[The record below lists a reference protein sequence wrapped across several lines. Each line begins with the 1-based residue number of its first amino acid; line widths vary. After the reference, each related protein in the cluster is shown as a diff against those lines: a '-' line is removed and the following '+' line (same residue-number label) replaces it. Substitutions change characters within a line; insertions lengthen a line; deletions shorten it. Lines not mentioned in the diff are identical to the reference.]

1 MKIKK
6 IRIYILKKNKISD
19 KIPLPNFYSKG
30 FIFFQIETIDGV
42 CGLGE
47 PNPYLST
54 NPNTKK
60 KIYELFIKFLKDRR
74 IGNINLN
81 TIKKKMKNKINRSLL
96 SSFEHALYD
105 ILGKYKNKSVRK
117 LLSNNKKC
125 SGSLDLYAS
134 GGSIFENKSYDY
146 LIDEALSFKE
156 DGFVG
161 WKFRPKM
168 PISNRS
174 HQLRI
179 NKPPRFNIRELLN
192 FAGKLRKKVGDNFH
206 LMLDA
211 GCRCKDQKEAKY
223 LIEGLKDNNFLFIE
237 EPLKRNIKKYT
248 LLNKVLNHKI
258 DISGGEHFH
267 NYDEF
272 FQWFKFNC
280 LDVYQPD
287 SNLLLYEE
295 LSLIYKMIKKQ
306 KKSLIFH
313 NWCNPINVC
322 SNFSFISSLNSN
334 IITEYN
340 VVANDFYK
348 KFDISSFKINKG
360 KAKIIESPGLGIDFN
375 NNKNKNFSIY
385 EKKF

>member
-1 MKIKK
+1 MKIKN
-6 IRIYILKKNKISD
+6 IRIYILKKNKISN
-19 KIPLPNFYSKG
+19 KIPLPNFYNKG
-30 FIFFQIETIDGV
+30 FIFFRIETIDGV
-42 CGLGE
+42 YGLGE

-54 NPNTKK
+54 NLDIKK
-60 KIYELFIKFLKDRR
+60 KIYELFIKYFKDKK
-74 IGNINLN
+74 INNVNLN
-81 TIKKKMKNKINRSLL
+81 IIKKKIKNKIHKSLL
-96 SSFEHALYD
+96 SSFEQALYD

-117 LLSNNKKC
+117 LLSNNNKC
-125 SGSLDLYAS
+125 SESLDLYAS
-134 GGSIFENKSYDY
+134 GGSIYENKSYDC

-156 DGFVG
+156 EGYVG

-168 PISNRS
+168 PISNQS
-174 HQLRI
+174 HQSRI
-179 NKPPRFNIRELLN
+179 NKPPEFNIKELLI
-192 FAGKLRKKVGDNFH
+192 FADKLRKKVGDSFH

-223 LIEGLKDNNFLFIE
+223 LIEGLKDINFLFIE

-248 LLNKVLNHKI
+248 LLNKILSHKI

-267 NYDEF
+267 NYHEF

-280 LDVYQPD
+280 LDIYQPD

-295 LSLIYKMIKKQ
+295 LFAIYKMIQKK

-313 NWCNPINVC
+313 NWCNPINIC
-322 SNFSFISSLNSN
+322 SNFSFISSLNSK

-340 VVANDFYK
+340 VVANDFYQ
-348 KFDISSFKINKG
+348 KFDISSFKISNG

-375 NNKNKNFSIY
+375 NNKNRNFSLY